1 MLINLLNIVND
12 LTNPD
17 DIPSGYGGGL
27 DLNNGGWAFIV
38 ALLVIIFIL
47 LFVIIFLV
55 VKIEANKMEYK
66 KSNQTDL
73 TEEEKQTITELR
85 KLTAQEKQIINDTIK
100 AFNKNKE
107 E

>member
-1 MLINLLNIVND
+1 MIKNLLNVVSD
-12 LTNPD
+12 LVDPD
-17 DIPSGYGGGL
+17 NKPSGYGGGL
-27 DLNNGGWAFIV
+27 DLNKDERIMIC
-38 ALLVIIFIL
+38 IIIAIILIL